1 MKSGTAPYQA
11 SVPGAGRDRQPPY
24 RKWYPC
30 AGWLA
35 ESLLKP
41 LALSSTE
48 PQRLGINGA
57 GRNIRSLFEPLPP
70 AGIPSVS
77 AALRCAARWRARL
90 FSGVVGMSMWVMPSG
105 LSASTTAFM
114 IAASAPT
121 LPALAGTLDTQGV
134 GLGRRRVLVHLEGR
148 DFVSAPQAVIH
159 QGARKE
165 LARAPVTPSSPVPD
179 RPGCGRRGDSGRPG
193 PTAPGSSA

>member
-30 AGWLA
+30 TGWLA
-35 ESLLKP
+35 ESLLKG

-48 PQRLGINGA
+48 PPQLGINGA
-57 GRNIRSLFEPLPP
+57 GRNIARYFDPCRPRAFRASQ
-70 AGIPSVS
+70 
-77 AALRCAARWRARL
+77 LRCAARWRARL
-90 FSGVVGMSMWVMPSG
+90 FSGVAGMSMWVMPSG

-134 GLGRRRVLVHLEGR
+134 GLGRSRVLVHLEGR